1 MLMKVFSAR
10 DMKAEAFL
18 QPFFMPTQG
27 SAIRAFGDACEK
39 QDSPFFQHPNDYVL
53 YEIGSYD
60 DSDAMLVALNP
71 VKMLVSAADFKKPDF
86 LKDKVRP
93 ENIRGLESNPGE
105 ADLVNGKK

>member
-39 QDSPFFQHPNDYVL
+39 QDSPFYQHPNDYVL
-53 YEIGSYD
+53 YEIGTYD
-60 DSDAMLVALNP
+60 DSDGSLNSLIP
-71 VKMLVSAADFKKPDF
+71 IKMLVTAADFKKPEVAF
-86 LKDKVRP
+86 IQGSKDVTR
-93 ENIRGLESNPGE
+93 EVQDLA
-105 ADLVNGKK
+105 ADIVNGKK